1 MDITT
6 VLVSAV
12 VGAITSAITAYFTSK
27 LKVAEEREKWSR
39 DLSQKYA
46 EALQTNPAVAANLA
60 KQFAI
65 ALLIANEPQHSKE
78 GRRKVFVLPNSR
90 LVVGRGPECD
100 ISVADDGLSRG
111 HAAFSTDGT
120 HIFVEPMGA
129 RGGIFVNGTIALGRV
144 LLHNGDTV
152 SMSKTSFEV
161 LLLS

>member
-12 VGAITSAITAYFTSK
+12 VGAVTSAVTAYFTSK
-27 LKVAEEREKWSR
+27 LKVSEEREKWSR

-78 GRRKVFVLPNSR
+78 GRQKIFVLPNSR
-90 LVVGRGPECD
+90 LVVGRGPESD
-100 ISVADDGLSRG
+100 IVVIDDRVSRR
-111 HAAFSTDGT
+111 HAAFSTDGA
-120 HIFVEPMGA
+120 HIFIESMGGRA
-129 RGGIFVNGTIALGRV
+129 GIFVNGDSALGRV

-152 SMSKTSFEV
+152 SMGNTSFEV
-161 LLLS
+161 LMLS